1 MTIRASGLEDFVFA
15 TTRLSDV
22 DGAAGHLSIAGHAV
36 EALSGVYPIEHVA
49 WLLFYGA
56 APTADDL
63 ARTRR
68 ALGQARLRAHARLP
82 SLGDALDAPDAM
94 DALRAALAHTSP
106 STSARAPG
114 VDAAFARCLEL
125 AGALATFAGAWAAKR
140 TRPGEAPASPHPE
153 APHAADF
160 LRLVTGAPT
169 ADARRQALDAY
180 LVAVVDHGMN
190 ASTFAARVVAST
202 ASDDG
207 SAVGA
212 ALGALKGRLHG
223 GAPGPVLDMLDAV
236 LADGDAAR
244 WVAATLARGERIM
257 GMGHRVYRVRD
268 PRADVL
274 ERAVRRLEAGADAS
288 GVGARL
294 SLARDVEAAA
304 EAALAKRHPDR
315 PLRANVE
322 FYTAILLEAL
332 GIPRDLF
339 TATFAASRVFGW
351 CAHVYEQR
359 HAGKL
364 IRLQSRFVSCEPFGS
379 PAVIA

>member
-1 MTIRASGLEDFVFA
+1 MTIRASGLEDLVFA

-22 DGAAGHLSIAGHAV
+22 DGAAGKLSIAGRAV
-36 EALSGVYPIEHVA
+36 EELAGAYPIEHVA

-56 APTADDL
+56 DPTADEL

-68 ALGQARLRAHARLP
+68 ALGQARARAHARTP
-82 SLGDALDAPDAM
+82 ALGDALDAPDAM
-94 DALRAALAHTSP
+94 DALRAGLAHITLP
-106 STSARAPG
+106 EVAG
-114 VDAAFARCLEL
+114 HDGLDAAFARCLEL
-125 AGALATFAGAWAAKR
+125 AGAIAALSGAWAGRRA
-140 TRPGEAPASPHPE
+140 RPGLAPIAPDPE
-153 APHAADF
+153 APHAAD
-160 LRLVTGAPT
+160 LARLVSGEPT
-169 ADARRQALDAY
+169 TDARARALDAY

-236 LADGDAAR
+236 AADGDAAC
-244 WVAATLARGERIM
+244 WVAAALSRGERIM

-268 PRADVL
+268 PRAEVL
-274 ERAVRRLEAGADAS
+274 ERAVRVLERAS
-288 GVGARL
+288 GGAGVVARL

-304 EAALAKRHPDR
+304 EAALAARHPER

-332 GIPRDLF
+332 GVPRELF
-339 TATFAASRVFGW
+339 TATFAAARVFGW

-364 IRLQSRFVSCEPFGS
+364 IRPQSRFVAHAPLG
-379 PAVIA
+379 AA